1 MGLDSFGL
9 GFPILL
15 TTHFQDSA
23 AAQKSPKLVLSN
35 V

>member
-1 MGLDSFGL
+1 MGLASFGS
-9 GFPILL
+9 FPILL

-23 AAQKSPKLVLSN
+23 AAQKSPKVVLSN